1 MTEAARTS
9 DPNQNA
15 VFGGNDSRAAA
26 TPKPGEA
33 VGNGVFGFSM
43 VPNASGVFGANNNGG
58 VGVAGA
64 SEKNFGV
71 RGDSTTGFAA
81 VHGHGGKNGV
91 WGLTNSAADSG
102 VFGQNDGAGAGAAG
116 FSKDGFGVRGDSTN
130 GFAAVHGHGGKNGI
144 WGLTNSAADSG
155 VFGQNDGA
163 GAGVAGFSK
172 NGAGVLGRG
181 KVAGRFE
188 GDVEVTGDIRLVN
201 ADCAEDFDVAIDGTA
216 EPGTVVVCDADGA
229 LRPSMSPYDKKVVG
243 IVSGAGGYKP
253 AIVLDRQESLQHR
266 VPVALIGKVFCNV
279 DAAEQA
285 IEVGDLRTTSSCPGH
300 AMKASDPSRAFG
312 AVIGKALR
320 PLPSGRGK
328 IPVLVALQ

>member
-9 DPNQNA
+9 DSNENA

-102 VFGQNDGAGAGAAG
+102 VFGQNDGAGAGVFG
-116 FSKDGFGVRGDSTN
+116 LSKDGFGVRGDSTN

-163 GAGVAGFSK
+163 GAGVFGFSK
-172 NGAGVLGRG
+172 NGAGVRGLG

-201 ADCAEDFDVAIDGTA
+201 ADCAEEFDIVGLETV
-216 EPGTVVVCDADGA
+216 EPGTVMVLDRDGRT
-229 LRPSMSPYDKKVVG
+229 RPSSEAYDKCVVG
-243 IVSGAGGYKP
+243 VVSGGGDYKP
-253 AIVLDRQESLQHR
+253 GIVLDRRDTGHERASI
-266 VPVALIGKVFCNV
+266 ALMGKVYCKV
-279 DAAEQA
+279 DADYGA
-285 IEVGDLRTTSSCPGH
+285 IEVGNLLTTSHTHGH
-300 AMKASDPSRAFG
+300 AMKASDHARAFG
-312 AVIGKALR
+312 TVIGKALER
-320 PLPSGRGK
+320 LPNGRGL

>member
-102 VFGQNDGAGAGAAG
+102 VFGQNDGAGAG
-116 FSKDGFGVRGDSTN
+116 
-130 GFAAVHGHGGKNGI
+130 
-144 WGLTNSAADSG
+144 
-155 VFGQNDGA
+155 VF
-163 GAGVAGFSK
+163 GFSK
-172 NGAGVLGRG
+172 NGAGVRGLG

-266 VPVALIGKVFCNV
+266 APVALMGKVFCNV
-279 DAAEQA
+279 DAAEHA
-285 IEVGDLRTTSSCPGH
+285 IEVGDLLTTSSSPGH
-300 AMKASDPSRAFG
+300 AMKATDPSRAFG

-320 PLPSGRGK
+320 PLASGRGK